1 MISLLLIEVK
11 KRIKAKLEDIKYW
24 AALVMQCVFIVLL
37 VFGTL
42 AVMFMCVKT
51 ATNDVNAMRKADEL
65 KAAGWS
71 SVSAHENDFTAAEL
85 LARKQFAD
93 KFDSKEFVFMSTNIY
108 HQVLW
113 KAEKK

>member
-1 MISLLLIEVK
+1 MLRILLTEFK
-11 KRIKAKLEDIKYW
+11 HKCKPALEEFKYW
-24 AALVMQCVFIVLL
+24 AALVCQCILIVLL
-37 VFGTL
+37 VFGTV
-42 AVMFMCVKT
+42 AVLLMCIKT
-51 ATNDVNAMRKADEL
+51 ATDDVNAMRKADEL

-93 KFDSKEFVFMSTNIY
+93 KFDNKEFVFMSTNVY